1 MVPTMPP
8 RFASWTVL
16 LFVALGSCQ
25 GFQLPNQPLAPRF
38 APGQRTGATSC
49 PSLSVGADYDFDS
62 DFEVALGQA
71 YISEYERDAEF
82 YRKRNEAYYNSLREA
97 EKEEVVVAAEYSF
110 SDVQAQASPDGVPP
124 SNTDPAA
131 DHRWVTDSINT
142 SIKASQSSFRL
153 VEKTTFSLLKAR
165 PMFAIAMFATAGMIV
180 AYMSGF
186 FFMEGYIENWNP
198 VQNDLVPYWNDAEIH
213 TIERALPLQP

>member
-1 MVPTMPP
+1 
-8 RFASWTVL
+8 
-16 LFVALGSCQ
+16 
-25 GFQLPNQPLAPRF
+25 LPNQPLAPRF
-38 APGQRTGATSC
+38 APGQRTGAMSC

-198 VQNDLVPYWNDAEIH
+198 VQNDLVPYWDDAEIH